1 MRHAGLAMFVHIVWG
16 TWDRLPLITD
26 IIQPK
31 LYHAIGA
38 ECTALKV
45 EILALGGVED
55 HVHVLVSLPATIS
68 LAQLLKQMKGA
79 TAHLMTH
86 VVAPD
91 QFFKWQGAYGA
102 VSVSPD
108 DIPAVCDYIKHQ
120 REHHAQQTLI
130 PAWEPQHPS
139 APPSRVTTISDTT
152 RHIPERT
159 GLSSVSAGPIWT
171 EFDGDD

>member
-1 MRHAGLAMFVHIVWG
+1 MRNAGLAMFVHIVWG

-26 IIQPK
+26 SIQPK

-38 ECTALKV
+38 ECTALKA

-79 TAHLMTH
+79 SAHLMTH
-86 VVAPD
+86 AVAPD
-91 QFFKWQGAYGA
+91 QFFRWQGAYGA
-102 VSVSPD
+102 VSVSPE
-108 DIPAVCDYIKHQ
+108 DIPAACDYIKRQ

-130 PAWEPQHPS
+130 SAWELPDPFAS
-139 APPSRVTTISDTT
+139 ASPLPLAFDKPPHV
-152 RHIPERT
+152 PER
-159 GLSSVSAGPIWT
+159 LVSPGPIWT
-171 EFDGDD
+171 NFDDD